1 MLISIMN
8 KQAGAFMKSMRG
20 NVALIFAIALVP
32 ITGAG
37 AFGVDWSRSKSAQAD
52 LQSTLD
58 ASTLAGAI
66 DNSSTWTAI
75 SEKMFDEQFNL
86 DEVTSSTRTFT
97 RLPNGD
103 FNGTANA
110 SVKTIFGSLIGV
122 DTMAISAQATARRP
136 SSVPTA
142 TITPPPNDICGA
154 APNGAACI
162 LTLDRNSSSALLF
175 NSSASL
181 SAPSCEV
188 HGHSNDKQA
197 LFFNTGAALA
207 AKRTCVKGDAQWT
220 EPQPPSANFESNCK
234 PDDDPY
240 ANRIPPPT
248 FPGCTY
254 RDVTYDPS
262 GGAPVTMPAG
272 GYCGEIAFNG
282 PDTIIFGP
290 GVHYLRNGRIKVAPN
305 ANIIADGAVFYFE
318 DETSNLQMNGAIN
331 FRQTPPQTGPYAGIS
346 MFEAP
351 GLGQSQI
358 IFNTG
363 NGLKTEGVY
372 YLPSR
377 EVVFNSGAI
386 VDAQRGQFVVRR
398 FILNTASKWN
408 LEPYGGVN
416 AVIPGTRSATPTPP
430 TSLYPA
436 SLTPTPTAELGSEL
450 IGNGS
455 FENVSGTRTQY
466 YYQGKQGAAIAN
478 WTGLI
483 DWEVHVAG
491 HPPHGKYGMTTF
503 ANAKEGQNYAEVDAY
518 TGADR
523 LEQIVQGTAGAAYE
537 LSFWYGALIAN
548 DQDWSTNQFDVYWN
562 DEFVARI
569 YPTSTSSWQQAVYQL
584 VGKDGPNTL
593 SFRELPCTDNNR
605 GGLIDLVSLKRKNIP
620 TGNGYPFLVK

>member
-1 MLISIMN
+1 MN
-8 KQAGAFMKSMRG
+8 KLEAGPKANTPLRHIRG
-20 NVALIFAIALVP
+20 NVALVFAIALIP
-32 ITGAG
+32 ITGAT
-37 AFGVDWSRSKSAQAD
+37 AFGVDWSRSKSSQAD

-66 DNSSTWTAI
+66 DASSTWTAL
-75 SEKMFDEQFNL
+75 SEKVFDEQFETG
-86 DEVTSSTRTFT
+86 EVATSTRTFT

-103 FNGTANA
+103 FNGKANA
-110 SVKTIFGSLIGV
+110 RVKTIFGSLIGV
-122 DTMAISAQATARRP
+122 DTMVISAEATARRP
-136 SSVPTA
+136 SSAPPA
-142 TITPPPNDICGA
+142 TTPPLNDICSPSTAGS
-154 APNGAACI
+154 ACI
-162 LTLDRNSSSALLF
+162 IALDKSSSSALLF
-175 NSSASL
+175 NSSATL
-181 SAPSCEV
+181 TAPSCEV
-188 HGHSNDKQA
+188 HSHSNDKQA
-197 LFFNTGAALA
+197 LFFNTGAALT

-220 EPQPPSANFESNCK
+220 EPNPPSANFESKCT

-240 ANRIPPPT
+240 FNRIPPPA

-254 RDVTYDPS
+254 KDVTYDPRGS
-262 GGAPVTMPAG
+262 APITMPAG

-282 PDTIIFGP
+282 PDTIIFEP

-305 ANIIADGAVFYFE
+305 ANIVADGAVFYFE

-377 EVVFNSGAI
+377 EVVFNSGAT
-386 VDAQRGQFVVRR
+386 VDAQRGQFVVHR

-416 AVIPGTRSATPTPP
+416 AVAPSPVPTAPIAP
-430 TSLYPA
+430 TSPYPA
-436 SLTPTPTAELGSEL
+436 SMAPSSPGELGNEL
-450 IGNGS
+450 IENGS
-455 FENVSGTRTQY
+455 FEDVSGVRTFY
-466 YYQGKQGAAIAN
+466 YYQGKQGATLAS

-483 DWEVHVAG
+483 DWEVHIAG
-491 HPPHGKYGMTTF
+491 QQPHGKHGMTTF
-503 ANAKEGQNYAEVDAY
+503 ATAKQGQHYAEIDAF

-523 LEQIVQGTAGAAYE
+523 LEQIVQGTAGSAYE

-548 DQDWSTNQFDVYWN
+548 GQNWSTNQFDVYWN

-584 VGKDGPNTL
+584 IGKDGPNTL

-605 GGLIDLVSLKRKNIP
+605 GGLIDLVSIKRKNIP